1 MSATA
6 TTRSLNAAPDAASR
20 ARVRPRVNT
29 RPSFAT
35 VILWIVVSIILIYL
49 VFPVFVVAPVSFS
62 SAKYLQFPPPGWSLQ
77 WYQNY
82 FDRPGWV
89 PATFLS
95 IRVAVITAVLATVL
109 GTAASLGLVR
119 GRFPGRNAANSFLL
133 SPLIVPGIIVAIGIY
148 FVFAQFKLVGNP
160 LGLVLAHTALA
171 LPFVVTNVSAT
182 LHGFDER
189 LEYAAMNLGANRW
202 QTFYRVTLPIIRPG
216 VFAGALFAFITSFDE
231 LIVALFVSG
240 SGAVTLP
247 RKMWDSLRQEIDPTI
262 AAVSTI
268 LIVVSIVI
276 LFSAELLRQRSERH
290 RATSFVQEE
299 EDLGARE

>member
-1 MSATA
+1 MTATA
-6 TTRSLNAAPDAASR
+6 PHAALPRTDATAVPRLRQSSR
-20 ARVRPRVNT
+20 APVSLARVM
-29 RPSFAT
+29 
-35 VILWIVVSIILIYL
+35 LWIVVTIVLAYL
-49 VFPVFVVAPVSFS
+49 VFPVFIVAPVSFS

-77 WYQNY
+77 WYENY
-82 FDRPGWV
+82 LNRPGWV
-89 PATFLS
+89 PATFVS
-95 IRVAVITAVLATVL
+95 IRVAVITTVLATTL
-109 GTAASLGLVR
+109 GTAASLALVR
-119 GRFPGRNAANSFLL
+119 GRFPGRNAINSFMV
-133 SPLIVPGIIVAIGIY
+133 SPLVVPGIIVAIGIY
-148 FVFAQFKLVGNP
+148 FFYAQAKLVGNP
-160 LGLVLAHTALA
+160 LGLAFAHTALA

-202 QTFYRVTLPIIRPG
+202 QTFRRVTLPIIRPG

-268 LIVVSIVI
+268 LITLSVAI
-276 LFSAELLRQRSERH
+276 LLTAELLRQRSERI
-290 RATSFVQEE
+290 RTATWIAED

>member
-1 MSATA
+1 MTTSSASPALPA
-6 TTRSLNAAPDAASR
+6 TEPAA
-20 ARVRPRVNT
+20 RPRPRRVT
-29 RPSFAT
+29 RRRPALGT
-35 VILWIVVSIILIYL
+35 VILWIVAALVLLYL

-82 FDRPGWV
+82 FERPGWLS
-89 PATFLS
+89 ATFVS
-95 IRVAVITAVLATVL
+95 IRVAVITTILATTL
-109 GTAASLGLVR
+109 GTAASLTLVR
-119 GRFPGRNAANSFLL
+119 ARFPGKGPINAFIV
-133 SPLIVPGIIVAIGIY
+133 SPLVVPTIIVAIGVY
-148 FVFAQFKLVGNP
+148 FFFAQVRLIGNP
-160 LGLVLAHTALA
+160 MALALAHTALA

-202 QTFYRVTLPIIRPG
+202 QTFWRVTLPIIRPG

-240 SGAVTLP
+240 TGAVTLP
-247 RKMWDSLRQEIDPTI
+247 RKMWDSLRMEIDPTI

-268 LIVVSIVI
+268 LITISIVI
-276 LFSAELLRQRSERH
+276 LLSAELVRQRSERT
-290 RATSFVQEE
+290 RTMNWAL
-299 EDLGARE
+299 EDDELGARE